1 MDSRD
6 DDIEFDFFEDE
17 GATTESASPQSRV
30 RLPRRGGRG
39 TGMRRPSGPPRGLT
53 PILRLLAL
61 IAILVAVLVFFGLVI
76 QSCASTSKHDSY
88 QHYMDKVATIAHSS
102 EQDGGDVANALTT
115 PGSKVSDLTATLD
128 GIAEQERQN
137 VSAAQHLSPPGP
149 LRDENQQVVEAL
161 QLRVSGVQG
170 LANTLKATATSK
182 ASGDAALLSA
192 QADRLL
198 ASDVVWDDL
207 FLDPARSELT
217 RQGVKG
223 VAPPD
228 SNFVANRDLISE
240 HSMSLVLSRLRGAS
254 TGGTPTGVHGT
265 NIVGTKALPSGQALT
280 TSGENTVT
288 ASPDLKFAVTVHD
301 GGNAQE
307 VGIKVTL
314 TIQKPSKPIVRTQ
327 TIDVINPGQDK
338 VVTFSDLGGVPF
350 ARKTTLSVDVATVPA
365 EQDAA
370 NNKASYPVIFSLG

>member
-39 TGMRRPSGPPRGLT
+39 TGMRRPPGPPRGLT

-61 IAILVAVLVFFGLVI
+61 IAILVAVLVFFGLVV

-254 TGGTPTGVHGT
+254 TGGTPSGVHGT